1 LVGTFASLDTGHRA
15 MRTFYDKKLAD
26 LPIIELLPVLTGI
39 AQFFPNA
46 SMFRSYCWPI
56 IWPIIRPVRKALGHH
71 ALIFTGWSLSRF
83 NHRSTLLR

>member
-1 LVGTFASLDTGHRA
+1 MVGMFASLDTDHRA

-46 SMFRSYCWPI
+46 SMFRS
-56 IWPIIRPVRKALGHH
+56 
-71 ALIFTGWSLSRF
+71 
-83 NHRSTLLR
+83 